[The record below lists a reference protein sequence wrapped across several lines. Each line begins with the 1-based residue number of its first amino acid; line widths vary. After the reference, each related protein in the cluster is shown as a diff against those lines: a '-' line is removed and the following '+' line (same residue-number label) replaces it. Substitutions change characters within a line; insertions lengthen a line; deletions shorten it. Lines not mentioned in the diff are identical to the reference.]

1 MDFFIVLIM
10 ARISFYS
17 DAVVK
22 SKQRF
27 SIKENYEEKK
37 KGKLRKSR
45 INSKRGST
53 VNKYEKSG

>member
-37 KGKLRKSR
+37 KE
-45 INSKRGST
+45 N
-53 VNKYEKSG
+53 